1 MAARRDTGLSAD
13 QVMQLR
19 SAVEAGRAKRVVV
32 TGPQFPA
39 GTTGTVVRVGS
50 ADVDGDDFIAVRVRV
65 GGVVDELGFAPTELS
80 LSSRGRTKTVAAA
93 PPVAD
98 KPSPA
103 RRKPSTPRR
112 QPTTAEPAAPAPAS
126 APTPAAAPPK
136 RTGRSSRRGAS
147 ATPVTVTIAS
157 VGATWTVSAHRG
169 QRVVLKNAAV
179 SPGIVAAVV
188 ALLGQ
193 PPIDEAVAAVNDTAR
208 IEAETRA
215 EQLRAELAQ
224 VEAVLNSHRRP

>member
-13 QVMQLR
+13 QVLQLR
-19 SAVEAGRAKRVVV
+19 SAVDAGRTKRVVV

-39 GTTGTVVRVGS
+39 GTTGSVVRVG
-50 ADVDGDDFIAVRVRV
+50 APDIDGDDFIAVRVKV

-80 LSSRGRTKTVAAA
+80 MSGRGRAKTSAAA
-93 PPVAD
+93 SPVED
-98 KPSPA
+98 KPAPA
-103 RRKPSTPRR
+103 RRKPSAPKRKPATDDPA
-112 QPTTAEPAAPAPAS
+112 PSAAPPQ
-126 APTPAAAPPK
+126 AAAPPK
-136 RTGRSSRRGAS
+136 RTTRSSRRGAP

-179 SPGIVAAVV
+179 SPGIVAAVI

-193 PPIDEAVAAVNDTAR
+193 PQIDEAVAAVNDTAR